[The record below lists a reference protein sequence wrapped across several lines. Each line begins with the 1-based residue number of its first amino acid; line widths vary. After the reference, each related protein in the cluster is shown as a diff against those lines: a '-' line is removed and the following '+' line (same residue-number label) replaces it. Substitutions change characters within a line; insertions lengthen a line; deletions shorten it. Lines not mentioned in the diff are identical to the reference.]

1 MIAQICT
8 GCSHFA
14 CLCRPLTTSLVIP
27 GDTMTYPLYLFNQTI
42 EQLREI
48 GGRGGRASARN
59 RRARMRAAL
68 PSQPAPLPHPVHT
81 ETAAEAIAALNA
93 QFPWLRGAEKRLR
106 SHQCRLASPPQRV
119 AR

>member
-1 MIAQICT
+1 
-8 GCSHFA
+8 
-14 CLCRPLTTSLVIP
+14 
-27 GDTMTYPLYLFNQTI
+27 MTYPPYLFNQTI

-81 ETAAEAIAALNA
+81 ETAAEAIAALDA

-106 SHQCRLASPPQRV
+106 SHQCRLAPPPQRV